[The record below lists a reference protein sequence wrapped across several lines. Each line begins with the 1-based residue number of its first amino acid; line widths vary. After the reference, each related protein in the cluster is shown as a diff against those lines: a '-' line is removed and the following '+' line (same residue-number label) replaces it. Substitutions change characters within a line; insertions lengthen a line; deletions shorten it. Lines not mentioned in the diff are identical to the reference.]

1 MKEAVKTNQ
10 LFIRSQNF
18 DNDTELLIMKEFDTL
33 VNLKDMLVNYEKC
46 LKQTQEFSA
55 LNKDIL
61 EENTRLKLR
70 INELSNEID
79 EMRLKSDPEEQDL
92 LLK

>member
-1 MKEAVKTNQ
+1 MKEAAKTNQ

-46 LKQTQEFSA
+46 LKQTQ
-55 LNKDIL
+55 
-61 EENTRLKLR
+61 
-70 INELSNEID
+70 
-79 EMRLKSDPEEQDL
+79 
-92 LLK
+92 